1 MVLLYVVQGQEKS
14 DTVMQQLQE
23 KAGRIGELS
32 ATLDSLRGE
41 ITRLTQQL
49 EDEKTL
55 KQELQADLNNV
66 GLSIY
71 MWQFCPVFLQTL
83 TQTAELG
90 RKMF

>member
-71 MWQFCPVFLQTL
+71 M
-83 TQTAELG
+83 
-90 RKMF
+90 